1 MSMKESSSV
10 KNISAPVERVYAT
23 LSNLENLRPL
33 IERAQNDEGLRE
45 KMRQTGQGNALEQ
58 LKDIEITADSIALPT
73 PMFGTISMHIIEREE
88 GKCIKFETQQSPVKA
103 NLWIQTLPVSSDQ
116 SKMKLTIDADI
127 PFMLKAMVGSK
138 LKDGVEKIA
147 DALAMINY

>member
-45 KMRQTGQGNALEQ
+45 KMRQAGQGNALEQ

-127 PFMLKAMVGSK
+127 PFMLKAMVGGK

>member
-45 KMRQTGQGNALEQ
+45 KMRQAGQGNALEQ

>member
-45 KMRQTGQGNALEQ
+45 KMRQAGQGNALEQ
-58 LKDIEITADSIALPT
+58 LKDIEITADSIAIPT

>member
-45 KMRQTGQGNALEQ
+45 KMRQAGQGNALEQ
-58 LKDIEITADSIALPT
+58 LRDIEITADSIAIPT